1 MASIGAKFFLTP
13 KLQLGS
19 DYPQAPLAG
28 CPQAELEGMCSQVRT
43 WERDKY
49 AEIFCMGEI
58 NFSHLA
64 LI

>member
-1 MASIGAKFFLTP
+1 MGTIIDGGLNS
-13 KLQLGS
+13 
-19 DYPQAPLAG
+19 Y
-28 CPQAELEGMCSQVRT
+28 QAELEGMCSQVRT

-58 NFSHLA
+58 NFSRLA